1 MLLSSNW
8 MTVFLE
14 GKQKMAWL
22 ARLARVVRLQTRR
35 WSERTSQS
43 QLNLI
48 DQLLPRQ
55 AKGGGH
61 DWPPPVKDDSTAC
74 RVDVVPYPGHQQGL
88 ALRQCGQCDR
98 TGPPKYVYYVTKPDR
113 LLCALRRCC

>member
-61 DWPPPVKDDSTAC
+61 DWPPPVTSKVGVRETLDDFWSSSSA
-74 RVDVVPYPGHQQGL
+74 DQ
-88 ALRQCGQCDR
+88 R
-98 TGPPKYVYYVTKPDR
+98 TSE
-113 LLCALRRCC
+113 L